1 MSSSRADML
10 QAVTSDASPR
20 PAEPLP
26 IRVLMASHSHPK
38 ISKGGAEIAA
48 YEIFTALGTRTGFD
62 LRFLGCVRDELNQ
75 KLGATI
81 SQPFSEREYLYSGG
95 AFDWFKFSN
104 TDPNFPREF
113 RKLLKVLQ
121 PQVVHFHHYINFG
134 VEAFLHVREVLPE
147 CRIVL
152 TLHEYL
158 ALCHHYGQ
166 MVTKQNNTLC
176 YESSPLRCTRCFTHI
191 TPSDFFLRKLYIQRF
206 FELVDHF
213 VAPSE
218 FLAERYVAW
227 GVPKHRISTM
237 ENLIPQPLHPASRVI
252 ARSKGDLIRVGFF
265 GQISHLKG
273 INVLLEAAEI
283 LEEREVHNVV
293 VEIYG
298 DHSGQPPEFQADFL
312 TRLAKVGRNVKYR
325 GPYDQNRVDKLM
337 QSVDVIV
344 VPSIWWENSPV
355 VIQEAL
361 RNRRPILC
369 SDIGGMAEKVR
380 DGLDGFQFPVGN
392 SVALA
397 SLLIKMAEKPT
408 YLSDLDR
415 TMRSPDRVEDAAD
428 RFEHLYASLCSTR
441 ELGTR

>member
-1 MSSSRADML
+1 MSTNRAEALQPLNSDGASRR
-10 QAVTSDASPR
+10 TSPS
-20 PAEPLP
+20 EP

-48 YEIFTALGTRTGFD
+48 YELYNALERRPGFD
-62 LRFLGCVRDELNQ
+62 MRFLGCVRDELNQ

-81 SQPFSEREYLYSGG
+81 SQPFSEREYLYASG

-104 TDPNFPREF
+104 TDPSFPREF
-113 RKLLKVLQ
+113 RKLLETLQ
-121 PQVVHFHHYINFG
+121 PQIVHFHHYINFG
-134 VEAFLHVREVLPE
+134 VEAFLHVREVLPD

-176 YESSPLRCTRCFTHI
+176 YESSPLRCTRCFKDI
-191 TPSDFFLRKLYIQRF
+191 TPSDFFLRRLYIQRF
-206 FELVDHF
+206 YELVDHF
-213 VAPSE
+213 VAPSD

-227 GVPKHRISTM
+227 GVPKNRISVI
-237 ENLIPQPLHPASRVI
+237 ENVIPHPLHSSSRTV

-265 GQISHLKG
+265 GQISSLKG

-312 TRLAKVGRNVKYR
+312 ARLAKVGRNVKFR

-337 QSVDVIV
+337 QSVDIVV

-380 DGLDGFQFPVGN
+380 DGLDGFHYPVGN
-392 SVALA
+392 SVALS
-397 SLLIKMAEKPT
+397 SLLLRIADKPT
-408 YLSDLDR
+408 QLADFDR
-415 TMRSPDRVEDAAD
+415 TMRVPSTVEDATD
-428 RFEHLYASLCSTR
+428 RFEQLYSSIL
-441 ELGTR
+441 